1 MDILE
6 DYCIMRNY
14 GYSRLDGQMNIADR
28 QEEVSTE
35 PYNTVYRLNNQLL
48 FGETSLYLSRRLYT
62 RSTTIFT
69 K

>member
-28 QEEVSTE
+28 QEEVSRE
-35 PYNTVYRLNNQLL
+35 PFHTVYRLNNQLL

-62 RSTTIFT
+62 
-69 K
+69 

>member
-28 QEEVSTE
+28 QEEVS
-35 PYNTVYRLNNQLL
+35 
-48 FGETSLYLSRRLYT
+48 
-62 RSTTIFT
+62 
-69 K
+69 

>member
-48 FGETSLYLSRRLYT
+48 F
-62 RSTTIFT
+62 
-69 K
+69 

>member
-28 QEEVSTE
+28 QEEVSRE

-48 FGETSLYLSRRLYT
+48 FGETSLYLSRRLYN
-62 RSTTIFT
+62 RSTSIFT
-69 K
+69 Q

>member
-28 QEEVSTE
+28 QEEVSRE
-35 PYNTVYRLNNQLL
+35 PHNTVYRLNNQLL

-62 RSTTIFT
+62 
-69 K
+69 

>member
-28 QEEVSTE
+28 QEEVSRE
-35 PYNTVYRLNNQLL
+35 PFNTVYRLNNQLL
-48 FGETSLYLSRRLYT
+48 FGETSLYLSRRLYN
-62 RSTTIFT
+62 RSTSIFT
-69 K
+69 Q

>member
-28 QEEVSTE
+28 QEEVSRE
-35 PYNTVYRLNNQLL
+35 PFNTVYRLNNQLL

-62 RSTTIFT
+62 
-69 K
+69 

>member
-14 GYSRLDGQMNIADR
+14 GYSRLDGQMNVADR

-48 FGETSLYLSRRLYT
+48 FWRDEFILVK
-62 RSTTIFT
+62 TIVH
-69 K
+69 

>member
-14 GYSRLDGQMNIADR
+14 GYSRLDGQMNIAER
-28 QEEVSTE
+28 QEEVSRE

-62 RSTTIFT
+62 
-69 K
+69 

>member
-48 FGETSLYLSRRLYT
+48 FGETSLYLSGRLYT
-62 RSTTIFT
+62 RSTSIFT
-69 K
+69 Q

>member
-28 QEEVSTE
+28 QEEVSRE

-62 RSTTIFT
+62 
-69 K
+69 